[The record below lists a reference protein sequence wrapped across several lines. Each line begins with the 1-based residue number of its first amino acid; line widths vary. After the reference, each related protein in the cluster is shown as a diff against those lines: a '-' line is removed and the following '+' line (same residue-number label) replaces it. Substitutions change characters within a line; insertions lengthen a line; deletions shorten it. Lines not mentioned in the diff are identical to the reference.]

1 MYEKNELLYENSAGD
16 VIDLRQNPIWAQELE
31 TILSAKWDYATQSAQ
46 YGTGRISEFYRG
58 TQEKS
63 LKLAVMAD
71 DQAGLNA
78 IVEKMMSIVEYDIRN
93 KQPGR
98 LWRYGSYMH
107 CYIVAHDY
115 AEYEELYDATDWT
128 VKIVAEDPVWIEE
141 KTISIG
147 ILDPSTMTDG
157 KQYSEELYCYPYK
170 YVDTETSVKKDIE
183 HYAPFDFRL
192 VAYGPAAELNVSI
205 NGHQY
210 AVNYAIET
218 GEYMVVDSREAALPE
233 RHAFI
238 VRSDGTEVNVFN
250 FRNANSLLLQK
261 IEPGR
266 LVINYNRLYGIDL
279 TLFKRRNTPRWA
291 PA

>member
-1 MYEKNELLYENSAGD
+1 MYEQNELLYENSAGE
-16 VIDLRQNPIWAQELE
+16 VIDLRQEPIWAQELE

-71 DQAGLNA
+71 DQASLDA
-78 IVEKMMSIVEYDIRN
+78 IVDRLMGIVEHDIRH

-98 LWRYGSYMH
+98 LWRYGSYMN
-107 CYIVAHDY
+107 CYIIAHEY

-141 KTISIG
+141 ETISIG
-147 ILDPSTMTDG
+147 ILDTSSMTDG
-157 KQYSEELYCYPYK
+157 KQYSDTLYCYPYK
-170 YVDTETSVKKDIE
+170 YIDTETSVKHEID
-183 HYAPFDFRL
+183 HYAPFDFRMI
-192 VAYGPAAELNVSI
+192 AYGPAAEVNVTI

-210 AVNYAIET
+210 YVNYAVET
-218 GEYMVVDSREAALPE
+218 GEIMIIDSREAVPPE
-233 RHAFI
+233 KHAYI

-250 FRNANSLLLQK
+250 FRSASSLLLQK
-261 IEPGR
+261 IEPGH
-266 LVINYNRLYGIDL
+266 LVINYSRLYGIDL
-279 TLFKRRNTPRWA
+279 TLYKRRATPRWA
-291 PA
+291 PV

>member
-1 MYEKNELLYENSAGD
+1 MYNNELLYENSAGD
-16 VIDLRQNPIWAQELE
+16 VIDLRQDPIWAQDLE

-71 DQAGLNA
+71 DQAALDQ
-78 IVEKMMSIVEYDIRN
+78 IIEKLMTIVEYDIRN
-93 KQPGR
+93 KQPGK
-98 LWRYGSYMH
+98 LWRYGCYMS

-141 KTISIG
+141 ETISIG
-147 ILDPSTMTDG
+147 ALDQTEIEDG
-157 KQYSEELYCYPYK
+157 KQYTDVLYAYPYRYK
-170 YVDTETSVKKDIE
+170 NLDTVVKKQID
-183 HYAPFDFRL
+183 HYAAFDFRML
-192 VAYGPAAELNVSI
+192 IYGPAAEANVTI

-210 AVNYAIET
+210 LVSYAVET
-218 GEYMVVDSREAALPE
+218 GEYMVIDSRDTIAPE
-233 RHAFI
+233 KHAYI

-250 FRNANSLLLQK
+250 FRSASSLLLQK
-261 IEPGR
+261 IEPGA
-266 LVINYNRLYGIDL
+266 LVINYSRLYGIDL